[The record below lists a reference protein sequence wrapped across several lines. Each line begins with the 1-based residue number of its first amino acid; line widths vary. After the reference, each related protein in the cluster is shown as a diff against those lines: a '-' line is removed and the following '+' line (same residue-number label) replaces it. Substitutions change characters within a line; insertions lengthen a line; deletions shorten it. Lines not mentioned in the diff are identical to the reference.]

1 MRRSLGARTTTSEF
15 GDWVDVDDDGRTSV
29 PWVRAVGYVVNV
41 LANVSVSLGLG
52 SLVAGAINADLVA
65 DDIDAVSAAPAA

>member
-1 MRRSLGARTTTSEF
+1 MRRSLGARTTTSEL

-52 SLVAGAINADLVA
+52 SLVAGAITADLVA

>member
-29 PWVRAVGYVVNV
+29 PWVRAVSYVVNV